1 MFDFTEE
8 DLKSNRRGFVSPRQR
23 EWLQMTARGIRSS
36 SWTSV
41 YVTVGF
47 LFLGLC
53 IILALYLQNEDS
65 RAALFS
71 NPLNLLVFP
80 ATILAVAAIL
90 AFSIWLARRISERLM
105 NAQLQTAEGKVRL
118 DEESGKGGT
127 TYYVFVGKKK
137 FSFGEDMSGVF
148 KEGEKYKVYY
158 CKSGIYEMVLSLERV
173 GNQDFI
179 SA

>member
-1 MFDFTEE
+1 MNLFDFTEA
-8 DLKSNRRGFVSPRQR
+8 DLKSNQRGYVSPRQR
-23 EWLQMTARGIRSS
+23 ELLNMTARGIRSS

-47 LFLGLC
+47 LFL
-53 IILALYLQNEDS
+53 AVYLQNEDS

-80 ATILAVAAIL
+80 ATIVAVAAIL
-90 AFSIWLARRISERLM
+90 AFSIWLARRISRRLM
-105 NAQLQTAEGKVRL
+105 NAQLQSAQGKIRL
-118 DEESGKGGT
+118 DEESGEGGT

-137 FSFGEDMSGVF
+137 FAFGEDMSSVF

-158 CKSGIYEMVLSLERV
+158 CKAGVYEMILSLERV
-173 GNQDFI
+173 EI
-179 SA
+179 

>member
-1 MFDFTEE
+1 MNLFDFTEE
-8 DLKSNRRGFVSPRQR
+8 DLKLNKRGHVSPRQR

-47 LFLGLC
+47 LFLGIC
-53 IILALYLQNEDS
+53 VILALYLQNEDS

-80 ATILAVAAIL
+80 ATIVAVAAIL

-105 NAQLQTAEGKVRL
+105 NAQIQSAEGKIRL
-118 DEESGKGGT
+118 DEESSEGGT

-137 FSFGEDMSGVF
+137 FAFGEDMSRVF
-148 KEGEKYKVYY
+148 REGEKYKVYY
-158 CKSGIYEMVLSLERV
+158 CKAGVFELVLSFEKV
-173 GNQDFI
+173 EN
-179 SA
+179 

>member
-1 MFDFTEE
+1 MNLFDFTEQE
-8 DLKSNRRGFVSPRQR
+8 LKLNKRGQVSPRQR
-23 EWLQMTARGIRSS
+23 KLLNMTARGIRSS

-80 ATILAVAAIL
+80 ATIFAVAVIL
-90 AFSIWLARRISERLM
+90 TLSILYMRKLANRLAG
-105 NAQLQTAEGKVRL
+105 AQVQSAQGKIRL
-118 DEESGKGGT
+118 DEESGEGGT
-127 TYYVFVGKKK
+127 AYYVFVGKKK
-137 FSFGEDMSGVF
+137 FAFGEDMSRTF

-158 CKSGIYEMVLSLERV
+158 CKSGVYEMILSLEKV
-173 GNQDFI
+173 EN
-179 SA
+179 

>member
-1 MFDFTEE
+1 MFEFTEE
-8 DLKSNRRGFVSPRQR
+8 DLKGNKRGQVSPRQR
-23 EWLQMTARGIRSS
+23 EWLNITARGIRKS

-80 ATILAVAAIL
+80 ATIGAVAGIL
-90 AFSIWLARRISERLM
+90 ALSVWLARRISKRLM
-105 NAQLQTAEGKVRL
+105 NAQLQTAEGTIHL
-118 DEESGKGGT
+118 DEESGGESGIT
-127 TYYVFVGKKK
+127 SYYVFVGKKRIA
-137 FSFGEDMSGVF
+137 FSEDMSRVF
-148 KEGEKYKVYY
+148 TEGETYKVYY
-158 CKSGIYEMVLSLERV
+158 CKAGVYEMVLSLEKV
-173 GNQDFI
+173 E
-179 SA
+179 S